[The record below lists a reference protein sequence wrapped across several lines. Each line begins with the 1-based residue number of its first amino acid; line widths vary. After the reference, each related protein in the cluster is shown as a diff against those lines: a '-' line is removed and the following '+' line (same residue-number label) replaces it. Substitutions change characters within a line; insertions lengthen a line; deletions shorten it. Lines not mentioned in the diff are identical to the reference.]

1 MSRVLTMFL
10 IDDLFLA
17 PFKGIRFIAQAVYDA
32 AQDEIDNRRTAL
44 RDELNDLY
52 MQLDVGEITEEEFDA
67 REDEVLDALDALEE
81 AESTLESG

>member
-1 MSRVLTMFL
+1 MFL

-17 PFKGIRFIAQAVYDA
+17 PFKGIRFIAQSVYDA

-52 MQLDVGEITEEEFDA
+52 MQLEVGEITEEEFEA

>member
-1 MSRVLTMFL
+1 MFL

-17 PFKGIRFIAQAVYDA
+17 PFTGIRFIAQAVYDA

-52 MQLDVGEITEEEFDA
+52 MQLEVGEITEEEFEA
-67 REDEVLDALDALEE
+67 REDEVLDALDSLEE